1 MPHPP
6 TDPTI
11 EQKYMGIVFGA
22 QMKGFSGEILNSF
35 TPTSSSYC
43 GYNRNPTKMGLVF
56 HSTWH
61 LRIVGRC
68 RRLVVKLASAF
79 FFSERARWKITNKP
93 IVFQFIR
100 SYLIV
105 RFWSV
110 WVMLD
115 RIEGLLRRFWGV
127 QITYLCWWFRNTK
140 TTIWGCIKPM

>member
-22 QMKGFSGEILNSF
+22 QMNGFSGEILNSF
-35 TPTSSSYC
+35 TPTSTSYC

-79 FFSERARWKITNKP
+79 FFFGTSEVKKTPTSRSSSNSSGRTWLWDFDQCDWCWTELK
-93 IVFQFIR
+93 VFLGGF
-100 SYLIV
+100 
-105 RFWSV
+105 
-110 WVMLD
+110 
-115 RIEGLLRRFWGV
+115 GV
-127 QITYLCWWFRNTK
+127 FKSHTYVDGSEIPK
-140 TTIWGCIKPM
+140 QPPGDV